1 MDSYIMN
8 PSGKKGTPL
17 ILIFNAIPIHM
28 LTGFF
33 TMEEQRAKNNQL
45 WRTGGII
52 FPTWYQELLWSYLN

>member
-45 WRTGGII
+45 RRTGGII
-52 FPTWYQELLWSYLN
+52 FPT